1 MFELITGDS
10 NGNAKRWNG
19 GGDIRLEY
27 RSNNLDDQHE
37 YGRNLQRNGNG
48 YEGLHG
54 IGYWYTH
61 GGSEPDGLSEQSDGM
76 FDLITGD
83 SNGDHRAAGPAHR
96 PLHGARARRPRQSAR
111 ARPVHTA

>member
-61 GGSEPDGLSEQSDGM
+61 GGSVPDGLSEQSDGM

-83 SNGDHRAAGPAHR
+83 PTAAPAR
-96 PLHGARARRPRQSAR
+96 RARR
-111 ARPVHTA
+111 RPPLLE